1 MEETHM
7 NRLIRWPGLAAF
19 VVIAALCLAV
29 WYLVVDYAAEY
40 MVERTGTK
48 AVGAEVELA
57 SADLTLF
64 PLGLELNGLQVT
76 NPKQPMRNALVAER
90 IRMTFNPG
98 HLIKGKTVVEAM
110 SASGLAFNKERTT
123 SGALPETK
131 KLSEKGAEIRERLRS
146 KLGEFPSLAAKNAK
160 EILENEKLATIEEAE
175 ALRTDIAAA
184 RENFKARLDALP
196 DKETFK
202 EYKARIRNLREDSG
216 LSGGVMGVI
225 GKVDEVREIRKDIKK
240 DLEVLRSAREDLSR
254 SRAEF
259 QNRLKD
265 LKNAPARDAERLMEK
280 YALSPKGI
288 SNMSALVF
296 GPRYAQWVETS
307 LIWYQRL
314 SPYLAGMMR
323 GGEKEEKRRRGEGV
337 DVEFAPHRQIPEY
350 WIKTADL
357 AMEVGGGTAVGQFQD
372 FSSNQQVLG
381 QPLVFAFSGSGLK
394 DAGTIEAEGHLDRTN
409 PESPEDLVKFNLK
422 QYPLS
427 DFTLLDRQDMAVLLE
442 SARVG
447 SAEGSI
453 RVAGEN
459 LDADIQAVFDTAGF
473 KVKSDQAD
481 NLLISG
487 LTDTLQN
494 IRSFDLS
501 AELGGTI
508 GKPDVRIASNI
519 DDTLQAG
526 LKQTLA
532 KRQAELKSDIK
543 RAVTRQT
550 DDAVESV
557 ASGLAGLDAI
567 KKAIQERLELG
578 SSVLPG

>member
-1 MEETHM
+1 M

-19 VVIAALCLAV
+19 VVIAAVCAAV

-40 MVERTGTK
+40 IVERTGTK
-48 AVGAEVELA
+48 AVGAKVELA

-76 NPKQPMRNALVAER
+76 NPKQPMRNALVADR
-90 IRMTFNPG
+90 IRMKLNPG
-98 HLIKGKTVVEAM
+98 HLIKGKTVVEDM
-110 SASGLAFNKERTT
+110 SATGLAFDKERTT

-175 ALRTDIAAA
+175 ALRADIAAA
-184 RENFKARLDALP
+184 RENFKARLDELP
-196 DKETFK
+196 DKETFQ
-202 EYKARIRNLREDSG
+202 EYKARIKKLREDSG
-216 LSGGVMGVI
+216 LSGGVMGAI

-240 DLEVLRSAREDLSR
+240 DLEALRSAREDLSR

-259 QNRLKD
+259 QERLKD

-280 YALSPKGI
+280 YALSPEGI
-288 SNMSALVF
+288 GNMSALVF

-307 LIWYQRL
+307 LVWYQRL

-323 GGEKEEKRRRGEGV
+323 AGEKEEKRRRGEGI
-337 DVEFAPHRQIPEY
+337 DVEFAPRRQIPEY

-357 AMEVGGGTAVGQFQD
+357 AMEVGGGTATGQFQD
-372 FSSNQQVLG
+372 FSSNQQALG
-381 QPLVFAFSGSGLK
+381 RPLVFVFSGAGLK
-394 DAGTIEAEGHLDRTN
+394 DAGTLAAEGHLDRTK
-409 PESPEDLVKFNLK
+409 PKSPEDLVQFNLK

-427 DFTLLDRQDMAVLLE
+427 DFTLLDRQDLAVLLE

-447 SAEGSI
+447 NAEGSI
-453 RVAGEN
+453 RIAGEK
-459 LDADIQAVFDTAGF
+459 LDADIRAVFDTAGF

-501 AELGGTI
+501 AALGGTI
-508 GKPDVRIASNI
+508 GKPDVRIASDI
-519 DDTLQAG
+519 DDTLKAG

-543 RAVTRQT
+543 RAVARQT
-550 DDAVESV
+550 DDAVENA
-557 ASGLAGLDAI
+557 ASGMAGLDAI
-567 KKAIQERLELG
+567 KEAIQERLEMG